1 MLLER
6 KIIKKYAFTLLVES
20 GFFDDFDD
28 EQTEALIPH
37 WLSPEQQQELIDR
50 YEKLGVPYVVQSD
63 PMDQPDPGDVMD
75 PPRSRRQIV
84 RDVMAS
90 ADQITKDQQE
100 IQAQR
105 YNVSDTFNADPLEKT
120 MPLSRVSNMSK
131 ADDTFP
137 TGMIS
142 DYDEYSDPKGN
153 DAKIDMLLG
162 NIPDDSD
169 DDEGDVEPTFNF
181 DAFVQDEEKRSNA
194 QSMPY
199 IDLDGNET
207 DLDNIREAS
216 MSRGSLIRRKYYGR
230 Y

>member
-1 MLLER
+1 VLLER
-6 KIIKKYAFTLLVES
+6 KIIKKYAFTLLVET

-50 YEKLGVPYVVQSD
+50 YEKMGVPYVVQSD

-84 RDVMAS
+84 SDVMTT
-90 ADQITKDQQE
+90 ADQIVKDQQE
-100 IQAQR
+100 MQAQR
-105 YNVSDTFNADPLEKT
+105 HSITDTFNADPLEKT
-120 MPLSRVSNMSK
+120 MPLSRISNMSK
-131 ADDTFP
+131 AEDTFP

-142 DYDEYSDPKGN
+142 DYDEYSDPKGQ

-162 NIPDDSD
+162 GAPDDD
-169 DDEGDVEPTFNF
+169 GDEEQTFNF
-181 DAFVQDEEKRSNA
+181 DSFVQDEEKRSKE

-199 IDLDGNET
+199 IDLDGNES
-207 DLDNIREAS
+207 DLDSIREAS
-216 MSRGSLIRRKYYGR
+216 LSRGALIRRKYYGR